1 MYLKNWIFSSPRSW
15 WKAGSDRS
23 RVKLRGSK
31 KGDGDGDGKNL
42 YEISKKERKKERIIA
57 SKGGRKMMRIAVI
70 KNCLDSR
77 NDDR

>member
-1 MYLKNWIFSSPRSW
+1 MDQKREMVMEMERIYM
-15 WKAGSDRS
+15 
-23 RVKLRGSK
+23 
-31 KGDGDGDGKNL
+31 
-42 YEISKKERKKERIIA
+42 KKERKKERIIA